1 MRIGVT
7 VIFAAIIV
15 ELVLEAMKAGTVPL
29 PLPCKPMAVFELV
42 QLKVVPGRLLLKLY
56 AGILVPEH
64 TVELTGTLTLGNGLT
79 VIVKLEAF
87 PAQPLKKGVTVMI
100 EEMGEELLF
109 TAENA
114 GKLPLPFD
122 ARPIE
127 EFELVQV

>member
-1 MRIGVT
+1 
-7 VIFAAIIV
+7 
-15 ELVLEAMKAGTVPL
+15 MKAGTVPL
-29 PLPCKPMAVFELV
+29 PLPGKPMAVFELV

-64 TVELTGTLTLGNGLT
+64 TVELTCTLTLGNGLT